1 MFASIIA
8 KARTAVI
15 KYKAQ
20 RVKNVVAEYIKLSD
34 ANITA
39 VLPIGLEFYRRSAN
53 IVVDKTFE
61 NPAPAIALLDAL
73 GQVTKHYGPALGE
86 EFKLMAQAAENAGT
100 SVAITKR
107 VEALVQAL
115 KDLESDIN
123 K

>member
-61 NPAPAIALLDAL
+61 NPAPALALLDAL
-73 GQVTKHYGPALGE
+73 DQVVKHYGPELKAE
-86 EFKLMAQAAENAGT
+86 IQLMADAAENAGT